1 MKVAYIVDTFPS
13 VSETFILREIT
24 ALRDLGVSEP
34 QLKRLHGP
42 VGLAI
47 GSRTP
52 AEIAVAIMAEV
63 TAARNGVD
71 TRRTPA
77 ADAA

>member
-1 MKVAYIVDTFPS
+1 MRTN
-13 VSETFILREIT
+13 ENRRRRLRE
-24 ALRDLGVSEP
+24 LGVADS
-34 QLKRLHGP
+34 QLHRLHGP

-63 TAARNGVD
+63 TATRNGISA
-71 TRRTPA
+71 RRAPA
-77 ADAA
+77 SDAA